1 MQQGMKFSRHNGTV
15 RVFEPLD
22 RQYFHKQ
29 PETDPGIQGPRNF
42 STVLCLK
49 GQCHKIFNTCL
60 QLQYNKYR

>member
-29 PETDPGIQGPRNF
+29 PETDPGTQEFLYCTLFEG
-42 STVLCLK
+42 TVSQDFQHL
-49 GQCHKIFNTCL
+49 FTTTV
-60 QLQYNKYR
+60 